1 MQSYEQMGCNLNKI
15 KILSVKNQDIQAF
28 FATKMHLISFDFQIT
43 FSTKKLSKLLAR
55 YQSV

>member
-28 FATKMHLISFDFQIT
+28 FATNRHVISLDFQIN
-43 FSTKKLSKLLAR
+43 FSTKKIS
-55 YQSV
+55 